1 MKTILQ
7 KVYVEENHSFACRT
21 YQTPNFETNWHKH
34 EEVEIIVITE
44 GQGTVMIGDYV
55 GEYKVDDVFF
65 IASNLPHWFRKNNSK
80 IIGSAVVAQFNKKIF
95 GSEFLT
101 NPELRM
107 INNLLLK
114 DEGYKF
120 ETKIKSII
128 ADKLKALQDAKSYKR
143 IELLL
148 DILHNI
154 SITKQYK
161 LLSQNFSSHTNHI
174 NPAIETIIDYS
185 FKNYLEPITLNEVA
199 SIAKMSI
206 PTFCRFFK
214 KNIKKTYF
222 EFLQEIRINHACKL
236 LKNADQPII
245 EICYESGYNSW
256 AHFSKQFK
264 VVKKMTPS
272 AYKKEFSER

>member
-7 KVYVEENHSFACRT
+7 KVYIEEQHSFACRT
-21 YQTPNFETNWHKH
+21 YRTPNFETNWHKH

-55 GEYKVDDVFF
+55 GEYKIGDVFF
-65 IASNLPHWFRKNNSK
+65 IAGNLPHWFRKNHSK
-80 IIGSAVVAQFNKKIF
+80 MIGSAVVAQFKKEIL
-95 GSEFLT
+95 GDNFLS
-101 NPELRM
+101 NPEMRM
-107 INNLLLK
+107 INNLLSK

-120 ETKIKSII
+120 EKKIKPII
-128 ADKLKALQDAKSYKR
+128 AEKLIALQDAKTYKR
-143 IELLL
+143 LELLL

-161 LLSQNFSSHTNHI
+161 ILSQNFSSNSNHI
-174 NPAIETIIDYS
+174 NPAIETIIDYT
-185 FKNYLEPITLNEVA
+185 FKNYLEPISLSEVA
-199 SIAKMSI
+199 SVVKMSI

-222 EFLQEIRINHACKL
+222 DFLQELRINHACKL
-236 LKNADQPII
+236 LQDADKTVI

-256 AHFSKQFK
+256 SHFCKQFK
-264 VVKKMTPS
+264 VVKKMTPTM
-272 AYKKEFSER
+272 YKNKFKEL